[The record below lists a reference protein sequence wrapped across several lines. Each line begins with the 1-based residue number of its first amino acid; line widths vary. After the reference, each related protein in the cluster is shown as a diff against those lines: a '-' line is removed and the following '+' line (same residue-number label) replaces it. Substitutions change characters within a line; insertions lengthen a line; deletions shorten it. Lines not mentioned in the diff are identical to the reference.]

1 MKSKIGMSIY
11 ERIVLWIIIICNG
24 VIITCI
30 NNKTVACLLVVGVC
44 FSALCPYN
52 AAKTIEA
59 YFHNQEN
66 IKKSS
71 LASAICFLIGFFA
84 SGISVFLLFDNWL
97 AYVFWMLYHLLIF
110 FVTIPLILI
119 GKQVKALKET
129 KDGGDKE
136 IPSCHPNT
144 PQQ

>member
-24 VIITCI
+24 IIISCV
-30 NNKTVACLLVVGVC
+30 NNKIIACMFVVGVC
-44 FSALCPYN
+44 FSAICPYN
-52 AAKTIEA
+52 ATKTIEA

-71 LASAICFLIGFFA
+71 LTSAICFLIGFFV

-97 AYVFWMLYHLLIF
+97 VYVFWMLYHLLIL
-110 FVTIPLILI
+110 FVTIPLIFI
-119 GKQVKALKET
+119 GKRVKALKET
-129 KDGGDKE
+129 EDRRDKE
-136 IPSCHPNT
+136 IIY
-144 PQQ
+144 